1 MSANRNRNYGGGS
14 NDDYGCLLWLIIGV
28 IAMPIAGL
36 YLISKKGDS
45 SANAMGWILLI
56 VGIILWIAIAVK
68 T

>member
-1 MSANRNRNYGGGS
+1 MPA
-14 NDDYGCLLWLIIGV
+14 LVIIGV